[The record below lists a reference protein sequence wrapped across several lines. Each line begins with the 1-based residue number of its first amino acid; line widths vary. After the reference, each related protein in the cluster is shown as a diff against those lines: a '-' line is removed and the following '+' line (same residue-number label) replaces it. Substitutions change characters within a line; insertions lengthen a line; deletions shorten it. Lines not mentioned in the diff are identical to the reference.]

1 MLSDYDLSDY
11 LLNIICHS
19 VEKLNFLAVFL
30 FICLPYFSE
39 TASFGDCH
47 PDAGFTIVI
56 DAGHG
61 GKDSGALGANVYEKD
76 IALKLALRLGAYIN
90 SNLDNVKVLYTR
102 TTDKFVPLHKRVQL
116 ANQNNADI
124 FFSIHCN
131 SMISSPSPVHG
142 TETYVMGLH
151 NAKENLN
158 VAKRENK
165 VVLLEQDYS
174 ANYSGYDPNSSE
186 GHIMLSMF
194 QNAHINQSLSLAQ
207 KIEKQFSNTAK
218 RKSRGVKQAGFV
230 VLRTTTMPSVLVE
243 TGFLTNAEEEKYLSS
258 EKGQV
263 YIASA
268 MFRAVKD
275 YILNVDS
282 KTFPP
287 VKEFTARGSNQPVD
301 ISKKAVKKSS
311 NPFNKS
317 DKEPDVLNVPELNEV
332 YPASS
337 PQVSANVTFRVQLAS
352 SGSPLNL
359 KSLKWS
365 QFENLECIK
374 ISNSYKCFS
383 IAFDKLSDAVTKQSF
398 FRKNGFSDAFIVAFK
413 NGKKIPLSEA
423 NK

>member
-1 MLSDYDLSDY
+1 
-11 LLNIICHS
+11 LNLIYHS

-30 FICLPYFSE
+30 LICLPYFSE
-39 TASFGDCH
+39 TASFGDYH

-90 SNLDNVKVLYTR
+90 SNLHNVKVLYTR

-131 SMISSPSPVHG
+131 SMISSPSPVNG

-165 VVLLEQDYS
+165 AVLLEQDYS

-186 GHIMLSMF
+186 GHIILSMF
-194 QNAHINQSLSLAQ
+194 QNAYLSQSLSLAQ

-243 TGFLTNAEEEKYLSS
+243 TGFLTNTEEEKYLSS

-287 VKEFTARGSNQPVD
+287 VKEFTARGSNNSMDNSNLPVN
-301 ISKKAVKKSS
+301 KTN

-317 DKEPDVLNVPELNEV
+317 DKEPDVLIVPELNEV

-337 PQVSANVTFRVQLAS
+337 PEVSDNITFRVQIAS
-352 SGSPLNL
+352 SNSPVNL
-359 KSLKWS
+359 KTSQWS
-365 QFENLECIK
+365 RYENLECLK
-374 ISNSYKCFS
+374 IGNAYKC
-383 IAFDKLSDAVTKQSF
+383 LSEKYSNLNDAVYQQSY

-413 NGKKIPLSEA
+413 NGKKIPLSEV